1 MPYVHSS
8 YYVWYDLIVSTCDI
22 GWWTWIINISYLK
35 SVQCVVLTCWSSPSP
50 VTVSDCTELG
60 ELQVAPLCL
69 SLAPLRCKQLSAD
82 TATPGGSYLL
92 SSTEWTLNK
101 ETVNID
107 NSYIFTT
114 RQFTMEKPPM
124 RCPQCQADV
133 LVRIVYGKPGPDLQR
148 AALEGKVI
156 LGGCAPDRHNWG
168 CKSCQATF
176 IFQQ

>member
-82 TATPGGSYLL
+82 TATPGGSYLNIKQGDGKYWQFLHLHYTTVYHGETPYAL
-92 SSTEWTLNK
+92 SSVSGGRLGQDCVWEAWPRPSESSFRGQSDPWRLR
-101 ETVNID
+101 
-107 NSYIFTT
+107 T
-114 RQFTMEKPPM
+114 RQT
-124 RCPQCQADV
+124 
-133 LVRIVYGKPGPDLQR
+133 
-148 AALEGKVI
+148 
-156 LGGCAPDRHNWG
+156 
-168 CKSCQATF
+168 
-176 IFQQ
+176 